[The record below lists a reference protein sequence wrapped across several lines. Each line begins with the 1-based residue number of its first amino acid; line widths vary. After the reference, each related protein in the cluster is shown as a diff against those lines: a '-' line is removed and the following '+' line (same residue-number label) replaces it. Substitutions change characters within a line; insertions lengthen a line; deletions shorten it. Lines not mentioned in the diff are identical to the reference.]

1 MRYDCVPRTQIN
13 TKRNQSIHRKV
24 ECSQIDWF
32 ILNTRLFDNVTQA
45 LSWILKALGIPSTL
59 CGGRLVSRI
68 LLFSIPQPPS
78 PAKYSC
84 SQDTITTSFSVRNVR
99 KQKKPSQSQLA
110 LKTQLIQKR
119 IWRRIT
125 RIRRTHETRKH
136 SRATRHARTAAI
148 RAILGADTSLR
159 PLLHLDLAR

>member
-13 TKRNQSIHRKV
+13 TKRNQSIHRNV

-99 KQKKPSQSQLA
+99 KQKKPPQVVLVA
-110 LKTQLIQKR
+110 DGDAIICR
-119 IWRRIT
+119 ISKNDVKSHDFPVILT
-125 RIRRTHETRKH
+125 TNGKDCIREVC
-136 SRATRHARTAAI
+136 ARLPMI
-148 RAILGADTSLR
+148 EI
-159 PLLHLDLAR
+159 